1 MIFRVHYRDSIPGYV
16 EFHQADYVS
25 GGLYNMEANLM
36 QESNLGGPSFFTSMA
51 AQIPAIPGV
60 VREVTS
66 VEFIMLSGGR
76 DLGFLYRSDVERGNL
91 FTNLENYSNLVN
103 GLGVFSSKVEQ
114 HIPNLMLAEV
124 TLDLLARGETTK
136 HLGLRDSKGQ

>member
-1 MIFRVHYRDSIPGYV
+1 
-16 EFHQADYVS
+16 
-25 GGLYNMEANLM
+25 
-36 QESNLGGPSFFTSMA
+36 
-51 AQIPAIPGV
+51 
-60 VREVTS
+60 
-66 VEFIMLSGGR
+66 MLSGGR

-136 HLGLRDSKGQ
+136 HLGFRDSKGQ